1 MSRRD
6 RRFCFHINQAG
17 EAAEHWRSERRMFSH
32 RIKLFALFGFQVW
45 IDASWL
51 LVGALIA
58 WTLAGAVFP
67 AAVPDLAVSTYWWMA
82 IAATVGLLFSIVFHE
97 TAHSLVARRYGIEIR
112 GITLFVFGGVAQM
125 PAEPESARAEF
136 LMALAGPVA
145 SLVLSAALFGLA
157 SVIGSLH
164 GPQTITEIVSYLGLL
179 NMMLA
184 IFNLI
189 PAFPLDGGRMLRA
202 ALWAWRHDIRW
213 ATRIAAGA
221 GETFGL
227 LLILLGVFAVL
238 RGDFVGGMWQF
249 LIGMFLRTA
258 ASAGYQQT
266 MAQRLLANVSVA
278 QVMTPD
284 PVSAPPGLPI
294 TRFIEDYIYRYH
306 HREFPVARD
315 GLLLGRIGTRQIA
328 ELDRGLWP
336 KTVVSALA
344 VTCTPEDTISPDAGA
359 LAAITQM
366 SGSRRSHL
374 FVVRGGQLVGVISQ
388 RDLMELLSVKLELVS
403 HQSPMPIEGP
413 VSGRRAPG

>member
-1 MSRRD
+1 
-6 RRFCFHINQAG
+6 
-17 EAAEHWRSERRMFSH
+17 MFSH
-32 RIKLFALFGFQVW
+32 RVKLFVLFGFQVW

-67 AAVPDLAVSTYWWMA
+67 AAVPGLEAGTYWWMA
-82 IAATVGLLFSIVFHE
+82 VVATIGLLFSIVFHE

-112 GITLFVFGGVAQM
+112 GITPFVFGGVAQM
-125 PAEPESARAEF
+125 PAEPGSARAEF

-145 SLVLSAALFGLA
+145 SLVLSAALLGLA

-221 GETFGL
+221 GDAFGI
-227 LLILLGVFAVL
+227 LLIVLGVFAVL

-249 LIGMFLRTA
+249 LIGMFLRAT

-278 QVMTPD
+278 
-284 PVSAPPGLPI
+284 
-294 TRFIEDYIYRYH
+294 
-306 HREFPVARD
+306 
-315 GLLLGRIGTRQIA
+315 
-328 ELDRGLWP
+328 
-336 KTVVSALA
+336 
-344 VTCTPEDTISPDAGA
+344 
-359 LAAITQM
+359 
-366 SGSRRSHL
+366 
-374 FVVRGGQLVGVISQ
+374 
-388 RDLMELLSVKLELVS
+388 
-403 HQSPMPIEGP
+403 
-413 VSGRRAPG
+413 

>member
-1 MSRRD
+1 
-6 RRFCFHINQAG
+6 
-17 EAAEHWRSERRMFSH
+17 MFSH
-32 RIKLFALFGFQVW
+32 RIKLFALLGFQVW

-58 WTLAGAVFP
+58 WTLAVAVFP

-82 IAATVGLLFSIVFHE
+82 IAATIGLLFSIVFHE

-112 GITLFVFGGVAQM
+112 GITLFIFGGVAQM

-145 SLVLSAALFGLA
+145 SLLLSAALFGLA
-157 SVIGSLH
+157 STIGSLH
-164 GPQTITEIVSYLGLL
+164 GPQAIIAIMSYLGLL
-179 NMMLA
+179 NLMLA

-202 ALWAWRHDIRW
+202 ALWGWRQDIGW

-221 GETFGL
+221 GEAFGI
-227 LLILLGVFAVL
+227 LLIVLGVFAVL

-249 LIGMFLRTA
+249 LIGMFVRTA
-258 ASAGYQQT
+258 ASSGYQQT

-284 PVSAPPGLPI
+284 PVSVPPDLPI

-306 HREFPVARD
+306 HREFPVARN

-328 ELDRGLWP
+328 ELDRSLWP
-336 KTVVSALA
+336 KTVVAAVA
-344 VTCTPEDTISPDAGA
+344 VTCTPEDTIAPDAGA

-366 SGSRRSHL
+366 SGSGRSHL
-374 FVVRGGQLVGVISQ
+374 FVVRGGQLVGIISQ

-403 HQSPMPIEGP
+403 HQSSIPIRRP
-413 VSGRRAPG
+413 LSGRRAAG

>member
-1 MSRRD
+1 
-6 RRFCFHINQAG
+6 
-17 EAAEHWRSERRMFSH
+17 
-32 RIKLFALFGFQVW
+32 VW

-82 IAATVGLLFSIVFHE
+82 IAATIGLLFSIVFHE
-97 TAHSLVARRYGIEIR
+97 TAHSLVARRYSIEIR

-136 LMALAGPVA
+136 LMAVAGRLPA
-145 SLVLSAALFGLA
+145 WSYRQRCSALPARSDRCTGRRRSPRSCRISA
-157 SVIGSLH
+157 YS
-164 GPQTITEIVSYLGLL
+164 T
-179 NMMLA
+179 MMLA

-202 ALWAWRHDIRW
+202 ALWAWRRDIRW
-213 ATRIAAGA
+213 TTRIAAGA
-221 GETFGL
+221 GEAFGL
-227 LLILLGVFAVL
+227 LLIVLGVFAVL

-249 LIGMFLRTA
+249 LVGMFLRTA

-266 MAQRLLANVSVA
+266 MAQRLLANVSVV

-284 PVSAPPGLPI
+284 PVSVPPDLPI
-294 TRFIEDYIYRYH
+294 TTFIEDYIYRYH
-306 HREFPVARD
+306 HREFPVARN

-328 ELDRGLWP
+328 ELDRNLWP
-336 KTVVSALA
+336 NTVVSAVAL
-344 VTCTPEDTISPDAGA
+344 TCTPEDTIAPDAGA

-366 SGSRRSHL
+366 SGSGRGHL
-374 FVVRGGQLVGVISQ
+374 FVVCGAAGRDHFSARSDGAAVGQAGACQPPKFDADAATLIRQ
-388 RDLMELLSVKLELVS
+388 ARTRLKEE
-403 HQSPMPIEGP
+403 
-413 VSGRRAPG
+413 PGS